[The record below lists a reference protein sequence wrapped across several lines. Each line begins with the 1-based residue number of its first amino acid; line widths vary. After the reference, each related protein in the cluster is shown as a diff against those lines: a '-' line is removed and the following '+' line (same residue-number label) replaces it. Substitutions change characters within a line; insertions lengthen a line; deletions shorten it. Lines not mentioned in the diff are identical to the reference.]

1 MDPSLTRTKAH
12 LLFGELYSK
21 SRPSEIQEKIDR
33 AIEGISD
40 IYVRIQKIQ
49 EIDEQFRGVETVD
62 NLQISRSKQTSN
74 NTSNNKKRS
83 NNSTSKS
90 KSSSGP
96 GILSFLF
103 GKSDIAAWGKKTG
116 TIVTGLFGL
125 NQSLSSQVPRAFN
138 AISDQQIVELLKA
151 MRYFIARGWESFAPA
166 QYNSIVTAYQFF
178 EEYLKADLLFRKR
191 EQNSTLLTQTIK
203 MQVLYSQLLKFENF
217 SSFFQNDFVEYLRS
231 EEDFGDVSADLEAG
245 ITSFSG
251 FESRRPRL
259 TDCLLAF
266 YVIDRKK
273 LFSWNN
279 LLAELQV
286 GAPVTERY
294 RAPDKVQKTIQHR
307 IEKLQNEIRFRKDA
321 IEEVNYIREN
331 YFKIDER
338 GKANV
343 DFLQNVVKDVLTRTS
358 SDQRISA
365 EYLKA
370 TISEPHRLLSALL
383 KDIDLNFV
391 QILSSAVNVQKADG
405 PGQVVIFKPTV
416 FKAELDLLN
425 EVQLD
430 MAEFLKRFR
439 NNQFSFSMYIATT
452 KGDKTDQPS
461 QVFQPIAS
469 KSCRLFSAIQGKIR
483 SVITSHKHTE
493 EKEKTGHL
501 KEAIQRTHSIAIE
514 AIDGEERF
522 IPWSTALVLDSGRF
536 NQKSVIDVLDEM
548 VRSLYNYLFV
558 YRDPALLEALN
569 STSRLKSELGLLE
582 KKLLHYEPKEKE

>member
-21 SRPSEIQEKIDR
+21 SRPADVQEKIDR

-49 EIDEQFRGVETVD
+49 EIDEQFRNVD
-62 NLQISRSKQTSN
+62 KPDNSPIARSKSN
-74 NTSNNKKRS
+74 GGGKKRS
-83 NNSTSKS
+83 NSTPALKPN
-90 KSSSGP
+90 SSSGP
-96 GILSFLF
+96 GLLSFLF
-103 GKSDIAAWGKKTG
+103 GKGDITAWGKKTG
-116 TIVTGLFGL
+116 TIVTGLFGF
-125 NQSLSSQVPRAFN
+125 NQSLSSQVPRSFN
-138 AISDQQIVELLKA
+138 AIPDQQIVELLKA

-191 EQNSTLLTQTIK
+191 EPNSTLLTQTIK

-217 SSFFQNDFVEYLRS
+217 GNFFQNELVEYLRG
-231 EEDFGDVSADLEAG
+231 EEDFGDVSADLESG
-245 ITSFSG
+245 IESFLG

-273 LFSWNN
+273 LFSWND
-279 LLAELQV
+279 LVSELKV
-286 GAPVTERY
+286 GLPVTDRY
-294 RAPDKVQKTIQHR
+294 RAPDKVQKTIQQR

-321 IEEVNYIREN
+321 MQEISFIREN

-343 DFLQNVVKDVLTRTS
+343 DFLQNVVKDVLSRTS
-358 SDQRISA
+358 SEHRISP

-370 TISEPHRLLSALL
+370 TISEPHRLLSTLL

-391 QILSSAVNVQKADG
+391 QLLSSAVNVQKEDG
-405 PGQVVIFKPTV
+405 AGQVVIFKPTV

-430 MAEFLKRFR
+430 MNEFLKRFR
-439 NNQFSFSMYIATT
+439 NIQFSFSMYIAAT

-461 QVFQPIAS
+461 QVFLPITK
-469 KSCRLFSAIQGKIR
+469 KSCRLFSAIQSKIR
-483 SVITSHKHTE
+483 SVITAHRKTE
-493 EKEKTGHL
+493 EIEKAGHL
-501 KEAIQRTHSIAIE
+501 KEAMQRTHSLAIE
-514 AIDGEERF
+514 AVNDEERF
-522 IPWSTALVLDSGRF
+522 IPWADALVLDSGRF
-536 NQKSVIDVLDEM
+536 NQKSVIDVLDDM

-558 YRDPALLEALN
+558 YRDPGLLDALN
-569 STSRLKSELGLLE
+569 STPRLKSELGLLE
-582 KKLLHYEPKEKE
+582 KKLLHYGPREKE